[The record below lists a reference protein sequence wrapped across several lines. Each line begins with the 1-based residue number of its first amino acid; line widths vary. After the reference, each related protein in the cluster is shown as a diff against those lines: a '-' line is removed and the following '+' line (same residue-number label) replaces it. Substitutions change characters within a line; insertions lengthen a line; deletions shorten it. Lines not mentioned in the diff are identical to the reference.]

1 MFALLYLSGI
11 FGGFFIVKV
20 GSNEKIMGT
29 QESDGRVWRKYESW
43 RPYYVAYKSRDLTS
57 VELSPTP
64 HSIYSNMKGKK
75 IL

>member
-11 FGGFFIVKV
+11 FGGFFILKV
-20 GSNEKIMGT
+20 CNNEKIMGR

-43 RPYYVAYKSRDLTS
+43 RHLYVAYKSRDLTRL
-57 VELSPTP
+57 EQTP
-64 HSIYSNMKGKK
+64 PHIALKFYSYI